1 MQVFTTTFTAV
12 AMLLTI
18 GILGYWLLSRRVL
31 AGPVIGSLSALA
43 INIALPCMTFSGII
57 ANFHPEENTGW
68 WSLPLWWLGMT
79 ALFAALTFICSAM
92 SAKQTRREFRVA
104 LLFQNGIFFPIAII
118 SEIFGP
124 ASPMLVDLFLFML
137 FFPAFFFSFS
147 PLFFSHGLKIDPLKV
162 FNPVLISTLVA
173 VLIRYAGFDSFL
185 PKFLTEGVRM
195 VGAMTVPLL
204 MLVLGGNIY
213 IDMKGSGRPAYLEN
227 LKFVLAKNIVF
238 PVAALG
244 AIMALRPPESVA
256 FIIMIQASVP
266 PITAAPI
273 IVEREGGDRNI
284 VNQFMVSSF
293 LLSLVSLPAM
303 LAFFSALYSR

>member
-57 ANFHPEENTGW
+57 ANFRPEENTGW

-185 PKFLTEGVRM
+185 PVPDRRRPHG
-195 VGAMTVPLL
+195 GAMTVPPL
-204 MLVLGGNIY
+204 MLVLEETY
-213 IDMKGSGRPAYLEN
+213 TSTAEARPAYLEN
-227 LKFVLAKNIVF
+227 LKFVLPRTSFSCGCA
-238 PVAALG
+238 
-244 AIMALRPPESVA
+244 R
-256 FIIMIQASVP
+256 
-266 PITAAPI
+266 
-273 IVEREGGDRNI
+273 GDHTR
-284 VNQFMVSSF
+284 VLPRVWRSS
-293 LLSLVSLPAM
+293 S
-303 LAFFSALYSR
+303 